1 MHKILVVAKMV
12 FNKRVLSPTYYWMIL
27 APILLIVIGIGFT
40 KYIDDQN
47 SDHKAI
53 IAVVADKNIQEALKK
68 QKASTYKVNSKINT
82 HNKNKLKIDLTDGVV
97 DGILYINND
106 FSEVDYKYN
115 ASTNSSDP
123 TNELKKNITL
133 LKSQYMASEAGL
145 SEYQWQ
151 NIIKDVKV
159 QKENVNYDGNTVKL
173 NNSESAQYFSEFAVI
188 IAFFFLTSYISIT
201 GAEIGNEKGNHLIE
215 GLTAAIPADRHYA
228 GKMLGIFYLIGFQ
241 IIIYCGL
248 GGLEY
253 VIVKNLHKKFIDL
266 NKYLSGISTQYIIIV
281 VMLTIVS
288 LVLYVFLAAIFA
300 SFVSRVED
308 ISQATSSVAS
318 IMLIPYFLSFLTQ
331 SNPNL
336 AISKVLSYFPYMS
349 QGLMPVRIARGAA
362 TYSDGYISLLI
373 SVIFA
378 VIMYLFSAK
387 VYKNNVFA
395 YSSETPIKAV
405 LKRLNLFNKTSQ

>member
-12 FNKRVLSPTYYWMIL
+12 FKKRILSPTYYWMIL
-27 APILLIVIGIGFT
+27 APILLIIIGIGFT
-40 KYIDDQN
+40 KYIDNQN
-47 SDHKAI
+47 TDHKAI
-53 IAVVADKNIQEALKK
+53 IAVVGDKHIQEVLKS
-68 QKASTYKVNSKINT
+68 QKASTYKINT
-82 HNKNKLKIDLTDGVV
+82 KVNDANDKKLKIDLADGVV
-97 DGILYINND
+97 DGVLYVNRD
-106 FSEVDYKYN
+106 FSSINYKYN
-115 ASTNSSDP
+115 ANTNSTDP

-133 LKSQYMASEAGL
+133 IKSQYMASSAGL
-145 SEYQWQ
+145 SENQWQ
-151 NIIKDVKV
+151 NIIRNVTVK
-159 QKENVNYDGNTVKL
+159 KENVNYDGNTIKL

-215 GLTAAIPADRHYA
+215 GLTAAIPAEKHYA

-241 IIIYCGL
+241 IAIYCGL
-248 GGLEY
+248 GGLGY
-253 VIVKNLHKKFIDL
+253 LILKNLHKKFIDL
-266 NKYLSGISTQYIIIV
+266 DKYLSGITTQYIIIV
-281 VMLTIVS
+281 VMLTVVS

-300 SFVSRVED
+300 SFVSRAED

-318 IMLIPYFLSFLTQ
+318 LMLIPYFLSFLTQ

-373 SVIFA
+373 SIIFV

-387 VYKNNVFA
+387 VYKDNVFS
-395 YSSETPIKAV
+395 YSSETPIKAI
-405 LKRLNLFNKTSQ
+405 LKRVKLFNLQ

>member
-188 IAFFFLTSYISIT
+188 ITFFFLTSYISIT

-248 GGLEY
+248 GGLGY

>member
-12 FNKRVLSPTYYWMIL
+12 FKKRVLSPTYYWMIL
-27 APILLIVIGIGFT
+27 APILLIGIGIGFT
-40 KYIDDQN
+40 KYVDDQN

-53 IAVVADKNIQEALKK
+53 IAVVADKNIQEALKN
-68 QKASTYKVNSKINT
+68 QKTSTYQINTKINT
-82 HNKNKLKIDLTDGVV
+82 HNNKLKIDLADGVV
-97 DGILYINND
+97 DGILYIKND
-106 FSEVDYKYN
+106 FSEINYKYN
-115 ASTNSSDP
+115 ASSNSSDP

-133 LKSQYMASEAGL
+133 LKSQYMASKAGL
-145 SEYQWQ
+145 NEKQWQ
-151 NIIKDVKV
+151 NIIKDVNV
-159 QKENVNYDGNTVKL
+159 QKENVNYDGNTIKL

-215 GLTAAIPADRHYA
+215 GLTAAIPADKHYA

-241 IIIYCGL
+241 IIIYSVL
-248 GGLEY
+248 GGLGY
-253 VIVKNLHKKFIDL
+253 LILQKMHKKVLDL
-266 NKYLSGISTQYIIIV
+266 NKYLSGISAQYILIV
-281 VMLTIVS
+281 ILLTVVS

-318 IMLIPYFLSFLTQ
+318 LMLIPYFLSFLTQ

-336 AISKVLSYFPYMS
+336 AISKILSYFPYMS

-373 SVIFA
+373 SIIF
-378 VIMYLFSAK
+378 VMIMYLFSAK
-387 VYKNNVFA
+387 VYKNNVFS
-395 YSSETPIKAV
+395 YSSENLIKAMI
-405 LKRLNLFNKTSQ
+405 KRITA

>member
-1 MHKILVVAKMV
+1 MHKIFVVAKMV
-12 FNKRVLSPTYYWMIL
+12 FKKRVLSPTYYWMIL

-40 KYIDDQN
+40 KYIDNQN

-82 HNKNKLKIDLTDGVV
+82 HNKNKLKIDLADGVV
-97 DGILYINND
+97 DGIIYINND
-106 FSEVDYKYN
+106 FSKVDYKYN
-115 ASTNSSDP
+115 ASTDSSDP

-133 LKSQYMASEAGL
+133 LKSQYMASNAGL
-145 SEYQWQ
+145 SENQWQ

-159 QKENVNYDGNTVKL
+159 RKENVNYDGNTVKL

-215 GLTAAIPADRHYA
+215 GLTAAIPADKHYA
-228 GKMLGIFYLIGFQ
+228 GKMIGIFYLIGFQ
-241 IIIYCGL
+241 LIIYSVL
-248 GGLEY
+248 GGLGY
-253 VIVKNLHKKFIDL
+253 LILKNMHKQFIDL
-266 NKYLSGISTQYIIIV
+266 NKYLSGISAQYIIVV
-281 VMLTIVS
+281 VMLTVVS
-288 LVLYVFLAAIFA
+288 LALYIFLAAIFA
-300 SFVSRVED
+300 SFVSKVED

-318 IMLIPYFLSFLTQ
+318 LMLIPYFLSFLTQ

-336 AISKVLSYFPYMS
+336 AISKILSYVPYMS

-362 TYSDGYISLLI
+362 TYRDGYISLLI
-373 SVIFA
+373 SIVCVI
-378 VIMYLFSAK
+378 IMYLFSAK
-387 VYKNNVFA
+387 VYKNNVFS
-395 YSSETPIKAV
+395 YSSETPVRAI
-405 LKRLNLFNKTSQ
+405 LKRVTK

>member
-1 MHKILVVAKMV
+1 
-12 FNKRVLSPTYYWMIL
+12 MIL
-27 APILLIVIGIGFT
+27 APILLIGIGIGFT
-40 KYIDDQN
+40 KYVDDQN

-53 IAVVADKNIQEALKK
+53 IAVVADKNIQEALKN
-68 QKASTYKVNSKINT
+68 QKTSTYQINTKINT
-82 HNKNKLKIDLTDGVV
+82 HNNKLKIDLADGVV
-97 DGILYINND
+97 DGILYIKND
-106 FSEVDYKYN
+106 FSEINYKYN
-115 ASTNSSDP
+115 ASSNSSDP

-133 LKSQYMASEAGL
+133 LKSQYMASKAGL
-145 SEYQWQ
+145 NEKQWQ
-151 NIIKDVKV
+151 NIIKDVNV
-159 QKENVNYDGNTVKL
+159 QKENVNYDGNTIKL

-215 GLTAAIPADRHYA
+215 GLTAAIPADKHYA

-241 IIIYCGL
+241 IIIYSVL
-248 GGLEY
+248 GGLGY
-253 VIVKNLHKKFIDL
+253 LILQKMHKKVLDL
-266 NKYLSGISTQYIIIV
+266 NKYLSGISAQYILIV
-281 VMLTIVS
+281 ILLTVVS

-318 IMLIPYFLSFLTQ
+318 LMLIPYFLSFLTQ

-336 AISKVLSYFPYMS
+336 AISKILSYFPYMS

-373 SVIFA
+373 SIIF
-378 VIMYLFSAK
+378 VMIMYLFSAK
-387 VYKNNVFA
+387 VYKNNVFS
-395 YSSETPIKAV
+395 YSSENLIKAMI
-405 LKRLNLFNKTSQ
+405 KRITA